1 MCVIW
6 LYRSVQ
12 PGIGCIVLE
21 MCAVFAQANQLQ
33 YEKYLLYKIM
43 NFLQKD
49 ATHSITKKPL
59 TFCPLNLFNQFIFI

>member
-1 MCVIW
+1 
-6 LYRSVQ
+6 
-12 PGIGCIVLE
+12 
-21 MCAVFAQANQLQ
+21 MCAVFAQGNQLQ

-49 ATHSITKKPL
+49 VTHSITKKPL